1 MRTKFQQK
9 ALPQLSLKIEGNFE
23 KLAPNDVTHL
33 ETLLPKLLKHDDDV
47 RLEKVV
53 FQSEEDNTVANVP
66 SLIQLLLL
74 ATV

>member
-23 KLAPNDVTHL
+23 NIPSNDVTHCK
-33 ETLLPKLLKHDDDV
+33 TLLPKLLKHDDDT
-47 RLEKVV
+47 RLEKVL
-53 FQSEEDNTVANVP
+53 FQSEEENTVTEIP
-66 SLIQLLLL
+66 SLIQLLVL